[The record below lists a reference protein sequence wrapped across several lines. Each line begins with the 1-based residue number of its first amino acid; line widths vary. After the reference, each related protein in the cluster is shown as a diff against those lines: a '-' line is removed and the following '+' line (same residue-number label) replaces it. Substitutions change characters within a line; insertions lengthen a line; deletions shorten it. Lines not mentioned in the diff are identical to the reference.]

1 MSSLARNAGIVSFYT
16 MLSRITGLARDTIFL
31 HIFGANHMSD
41 AFLMAFT
48 IPNVFRNLVAEG
60 ALTVAF
66 LPVFKRAEKEG
77 GDEAV
82 RRLMSQALA
91 VFPLFATLV
100 SVLCIIFATPLVH
113 MFASGFK
120 AVPGKFELTVLLV
133 RWMFMYLAL
142 VSFVALTMGALNA
155 RGYFASSSASQLI
168 FNCVHIGFIITAAR
182 LVDPPMLGVAFGVL
196 TGGVAQ
202 VIVQIFALKQAK
214 LLVPPRLELGPEV
227 QRILKLMGPAVASLA
242 IYQLNVAAL
251 RFFTSHLDEGAV
263 TFLYSADRFFQLPLG
278 VFAVAIATASLPAL
292 TEALNSGGKEKLTAT
307 FRQSVQLN
315 NFITIPS
322 AFGLIVLA
330 LPITATISQHGH
342 FTHEMSVKTAEALIW
357 LAAGLVAV
365 ANIRIAS
372 QVFFALQDT
381 RTPVICG
388 AIGFFANIA
397 LAPYFTVA
405 YDFRGLP
412 MTITVSA
419 WLQLIVELWLLSRRA
434 GRLGMGSILLKAG
447 RDTAASLFMGAV
459 AWQVATYGSWELG
472 FTALNTII
480 LGAACVAG
488 GIAYAL
494 CQTAFRAPELN
505 AVRNRLLR
513 RRRRA

>member
-31 HIFGANHMSD
+31 HIFGANHASD

-91 VFPLFATLV
+91 VFPLLATLV
-100 SVLCIIFATPLVH
+100 SVLCIIFATPLVQ

-120 AVPGKFELTVLLV
+120 AIPGKFELTVLLV

-202 VIVQIFALKQAK
+202 VIVQIVALKQAK
-214 LLVPPRLELGPEV
+214 LWVKPRLELGPEV
-227 QRILKLMGPAVASLA
+227 RRILKLMGPAVASLA

-251 RFFTSHLDEGAV
+251 RSFTSHLDEGAV

-292 TEALNSGGKEKLTAT
+292 SEALNSGGKEKLTAQ
-307 FRQSVQLN
+307 FRQSVHLN

-342 FTHEMSVKTAEALIW
+342 FTHEMSLKTAEALVW

-388 AIGFFANIA
+388 AIGFLANLA
-397 LAPYFTVA
+397 LAPYFTVV

-412 MTITVSA
+412 MTITASA
-419 WLQLIVELWLLSRRA
+419 WLQLVLELWLLSRRA
-434 GRLGMGSILLKAG
+434 GRLGMGSILLRAG
-447 RDTAASLFMGAV
+447 RDVLASLFMGAV
-459 AWQVATYGSWELG
+459 AWQVAQYGAWEQG
-472 FTALNTII
+472 FTVLNTLV
-480 LGAACVAG
+480 LGAACAAG
-488 GIAYAL
+488 GLAYAL

-505 AVRNRLLR
+505 ALRNRLLR
-513 RRRRA
+513 RRRQA

>member
-31 HIFGANHMSD
+31 HIFGANHMAD

-48 IPNVFRNLVAEG
+48 IPNAFRNLVAEG

-66 LPVFKRAEKEG
+66 LPVFKQSEREG

-82 RRLMSQALA
+82 RRLMGQALA
-91 VFPLFATLV
+91 VFPLLAIGV
-100 SVLCIIFATPLVH
+100 SLLCILGATPIVNL
-113 MFASGFK
+113 FAPGFK
-120 AVPGKFELTVLLV
+120 LVPGKFELTVLLV

-168 FNCVHIGFIITAAR
+168 FNCVHICFIVTAAR

-202 VIVQIFALKQAK
+202 VIVQIVALKQAK
-214 LLVPPRLELGPEV
+214 LWVRPRLVFGPEIR
-227 QRILKLMGPAVASLA
+227 RILKIMGPAVASLA
-242 IYQLNVAAL
+242 IYQLNIAAL
-251 RFFTSHLDEGAV
+251 RYFTSYLGEGAV
-263 TFLYSADRFFQLPLG
+263 TYLYSADRFFQLPLG

-292 TEALNSGGKEKLTAT
+292 TEALNSGGKEKLAAT

-322 AFGLIVLA
+322 AVGLAVLA
-330 LPITATISQHGH
+330 LPITATISQHGQ
-342 FTHEMSVKTAEALIW
+342 FTHQMSIDTAYALIW
-357 LAAGLVAV
+357 LSAGLVAV
-365 ANIRIAS
+365 ANIRVTS

-381 RTPVICG
+381 RTPVVCG
-388 AIGFFANIA
+388 AVGFLANLG
-397 LAPYFTVA
+397 LAPYFALNYGFV
-405 YDFRGLP
+405 GLP
-412 MTITVSA
+412 MSISASA
-419 WLQLIVELWLLSRRA
+419 WLQLAVALWFLSRRA
-434 GRLGMGSILLKAG
+434 GRLGMGSIIGRAL
-447 RDTAASLFMGAV
+447 RDTLAAAFMGAV
-459 AWQVATYGSWELG
+459 AWQVAVHGSWGQG
-472 FTALNTII
+472 FTIWNVVVLT
-480 LGAACVAG
+480 GSCTAG
-488 GIAYAL
+488 GLAYAL

-505 AVRNRLLR
+505 ALRNRLFR

>member
-31 HIFGANHMSD
+31 HIFGANNASD

-48 IPNVFRNLVAEG
+48 IPNAFRNLVAEG

-66 LPVFKRAEKEG
+66 LPVFKQSEKEG

-82 RRLMSQALA
+82 RRLMGQALA
-91 VFPLFATLV
+91 VFPLLATLV
-100 SVLCIIFATPLVH
+100 SVLCIVFATPLVH
-113 MFASGFK
+113 LFAAGFK
-120 AVPGKFELTVLLV
+120 TVPGKFELTVLLV

-155 RGYFASSSASQLI
+155 RGYFASSSASQLV
-168 FNCVHIGFIITAAR
+168 FNCVHICFIVTAAR

-202 VIVQIFALKQAK
+202 VIVQIVALKQAK
-214 LLVPPRLELGPEV
+214 LWVRPRLHFGPEIR
-227 QRILKLMGPAVASLA
+227 RILGLMAPAVASLA
-242 IYQLNVAAL
+242 IYQLNIAAL
-251 RFFTSHLDEGAV
+251 RFFTSYLDEGAV
-263 TFLYSADRFFQLPLG
+263 TYLYSADRFFQLPLG

-292 TEALNSGGKEKLTAT
+292 TEALNTGGKEKLTAT

-322 AFGLIVLA
+322 AVGLIVLA

-342 FTHEMSVKTAEALIW
+342 FTHQMSIDTAEALIW

-365 ANIRIAS
+365 ANIRVAS

-388 AIGFFANIA
+388 AIGFFANLA
-397 LAPYFTVA
+397 LAPYFSLR
-405 YDFRGLP
+405 YGFRGLP
-412 MTITVSA
+412 MSISASA
-419 WLQLIVELWLLSRRA
+419 WLQLVVELWLLGRRA
-434 GRLGMGSILLKAG
+434 GRLGMLSIMGRGLRDCLAAG
-447 RDTAASLFMGAV
+447 FMGAC

-472 FTALNTII
+472 FTAVNTVVLI
-480 LGAACVAG
+480 GSCVAG
-488 GIAYAL
+488 GLAYAL